1 MRHMRVNSAFLI
13 GFSAFFCAVGTE
25 QSFADMTPIEDS
37 ALQAVTGQSGI
48 SLGLELDINVVDL
61 NKDGNVD
68 LNAGQFQPI
77 SGCGLGDFSSGIP
90 DSCRLALSFAN
101 RPGEWLVLKDYYGSL
116 RIDNLYLDGGYLS
129 DAGSDPSTFD
139 PTKFQDGSGN
149 CLLGNGISCSNPNS
163 GVGLANLPAMVVRL
177 PGSFSGGGFTP
188 TSYLP
193 ASPGS
198 GGVSNGY
205 DSLTVGLTIGG
216 ASIEYGA
223 TGYSQNN
230 LGSFL
235 GVKIAD
241 NNSPYAG
248 ADVQGSA
255 YVFGF

>member
-1 MRHMRVNSAFLI
+1 VRHKRVNSVLLI
-13 GFSAFFCAVGTE
+13 AVSAFSAIRVE
-25 QSFADMTPIEDS
+25 QSLADMTPVKDS
-37 ALQAVTGQSGI
+37 VLQSVTGQSGI
-48 SLGLELDINVVDL
+48 SLGLELDINVVDQ
-61 NKDGNVD
+61 NEDGDVD
-68 LNAGQFQPI
+68 LIGGGFQPI
-77 SGCGLGDFSSGIP
+77 SGCGLGAFSSGSP
-90 DSCRLALSFAN
+90 GACRLALSFAN
-101 RPGEWLVLKDYYGSL
+101 RSGEWLVLKDFYGSL

-129 DAGSDPSTFD
+129 DAGSDPATFD
-139 PTKFQDGSGN
+139 PSKFQDGSGN
-149 CLLGNGISCSNPNS
+149 CLLGNGINCTDPNS
-163 GVGLANLPAMVVRL
+163 GIGLENLPAMVVRL

-188 TSYLP
+188 TAYTP
-193 ASPGS
+193 AAPGS
-198 GGVSNGY
+198 GGASSGY

-248 ADVQGSA
+248 ADIQGSA